1 MDNAENALPIPPAP
15 GPVAGTAAVPG
26 SKSITNRALALA
38 ALADGETRLAGALF
52 ADDTRRMMDCLRSL
66 GFAVEAD
73 EASETVTIRGQNG
86 AVPAGSAELFV
97 GNSGTT
103 ARFITPLVAL
113 GQGEFVIDGVPRM
126 RERPMADLLHAL
138 AQIGVEAES
147 VAGNGCPPIRVRAR
161 GLHGGDCTIRADT
174 SSQFLSGLLL
184 SAPCA
189 RGEATRIHIEGPIL
203 SAPYIAMTTAML
215 EQFGGTL
222 SVEDEERTYVVPGH
236 QRLEARPAYAV
247 EPDAS
252 AASYFLAAA
261 AITGGSVRIKN
272 VGPNPLQGDWTFADV
287 LEAMGCTVT
296 RGADDIT
303 VTGTGALHG
312 ITLDMNAISD
322 TVMTLAAVAPFA
334 DGPTVIENVAHIRHK
349 ETDRLHAVATELE
362 RLGVGVEER
371 PDGLTI
377 YPTDQWKP
385 ATIQTYDDHRMAM
398 AFALVG
404 LRVPGVRIADPG
416 CVAKTFPD
424 YFERLFALVEG
435 SAAARGE

>member
-1 MDNAENALPIPPAP
+1 MENAENVLPIPPAP
-15 GPVAGTAAVPG
+15 GPVTGTAAVPG

-38 ALADGETRLAGALF
+38 ALTDGETRLTNALF

-66 GFAVEAD
+66 GFGVEAD
-73 EASETVTIRGQNG
+73 EASETVAVGGRAG
-86 AVPAGSAELFV
+86 AVPATHAELFV

-126 RERPMADLLHAL
+126 RERPMADLLDAL

-147 VAGNGCPPIRVRAR
+147 VNGNGCPPIRVRAR
-161 GLHGGDCTIRADT
+161 GLSGGDCTIRADI

-189 RGEATRIHIEGPIL
+189 GGHDTTIHVEGPIL

-215 EQFGGTL
+215 EQFGGAL
-222 SVEDEERTYVVPGH
+222 EMRDEGRTYVVPGR
-236 QRLEARPAYAV
+236 QRLPAHAAYAV

-261 AITGGSVRIKN
+261 AITGGSVRIGG

-303 VTGTGALHG
+303 VTGAGRLHG

-349 ETDRLHAVATELE
+349 ETDRLRAVAVELH
-362 RLGVGVEER
+362 RLGVRVEER

-377 YPTDQWKP
+377 YPAEQWKP

-404 LRVPGVRIADPG
+404 LRVPGVVIADPG

-424 YFERLFALVEG
+424 YFQRLFTLVEG